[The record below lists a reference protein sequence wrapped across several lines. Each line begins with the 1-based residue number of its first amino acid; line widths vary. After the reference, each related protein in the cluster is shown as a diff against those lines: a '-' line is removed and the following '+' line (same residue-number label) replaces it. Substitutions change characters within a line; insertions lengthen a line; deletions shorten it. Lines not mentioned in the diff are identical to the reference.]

1 MSATIGTRVGH
12 FVWHELVT
20 ADVEAA
26 KAFYARLFGWE
37 FEIYK
42 PGEMDYA
49 MISANG
55 QSHGGFMAP
64 DPSRGIPSHWL
75 GHVLVD
81 DADAALARAEKLG
94 GKAAFGPVDI
104 PEIGRFAL
112 LADPQGGV
120 VSAYRPAAE
129 DGPVAAGT
137 FLWDEFLAGDVE
149 GAKAYYTEV
158 FGWTTEAMDM
168 GGAGTYTLF
177 KRDGESVAGVMS
189 NPAEHVPPHWLT
201 YIATADTDGTIEA
214 ARGLGATV
222 YAPAMDIEGVGRFAV
237 LGDPSGAAFGILQP
251 SAR

>member
-1 MSATIGTRVGH
+1 MSATTGTRVGQ

-20 ADVEAA
+20 PDVEAE
-26 KAFYARLFGWE
+26 KAFYAELFGWE

-55 QSHGGFMAP
+55 QTHGGVMAP
-64 DPSRGIPSHWL
+64 DPSKGIPSHWY

-94 GKAAFGPVDI
+94 GKAAFGPFDI
-104 PEIGRFAL
+104 PEIGRFAI

-120 VSAYRPAAE
+120 VSAYRAAGE
-129 DGPVAAGT
+129 GGPTGAGT
-137 FLWDEFLAGDVE
+137 FLWDEYVAADVE
-149 GAKAYYTEV
+149 AAKAYYTEV

-168 GGAGTYTLF
+168 AGGGTYTLF
-177 KRDGESVAGVMS
+177 KCDGKSVAGVMGR
-189 NPAEHVPPHWLT
+189 PAEHVPPHWLT
-201 YIATADTDGTIEA
+201 YIATPDADATIEA

-237 LGDPSGAAFGILQP
+237 LGDPSGAVFGILQP
-251 SAR
+251 SSQ